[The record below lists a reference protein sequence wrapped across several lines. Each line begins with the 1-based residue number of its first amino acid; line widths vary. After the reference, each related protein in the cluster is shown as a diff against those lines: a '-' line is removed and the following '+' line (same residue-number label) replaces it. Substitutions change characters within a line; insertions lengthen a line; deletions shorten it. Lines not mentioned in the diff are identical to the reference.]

1 MITSGYNDLNLI
13 SFSHLVK
20 RDDAL
25 TEEGSSPSKVL
36 SLAIFRL
43 ENPTFVVI
51 HNDAL

>member
-1 MITSGYNDLNLI
+1 MIYNDLNLI
-13 SFSHLVK
+13 SFSDLVK
-20 RDDAL
+20 TDDAL
-25 TEEGSSPSKVL
+25 TEERSSPSGVF